1 MDQYVKLAKN
11 TIETY
16 IRERKIYRPTEDE
29 LTDEMMNSRAG
40 AFVSIH
46 ENGELRGCIGTIAPC
61 QDNLATEIIA
71 NAISA
76 STRDPR
82 FPAIRAGELPF
93 LEINVDVLGE
103 PEDISSM
110 DELDV
115 KRYGVIVTKGR
126 RRGLLLP
133 DLEGVDTVEY
143 QVRIACMKAGIR
155 DEEEGV
161 QLSRFE
167 VIRHT

>member
-1 MDQYVKLAKN
+1 MDPYVQLAKN

-16 IRERKIYRPTEDE
+16 IKCRRFYEPTAAE
-29 LTDEMMNSRAG
+29 LTDEMLHSRAG

-46 ENGELRGCIGTIAPC
+46 EHGELRGCIGTIAPV
-61 QDNLATEIIA
+61 QDSLALEIIA

-82 FPAIRAGELPF
+82 FSPIRANELPY

-143 QVRIACMKAGIR
+143 QVQIARMKAGIR
-155 DEEEGV
+155 DEEAGV
-161 QLSRFE
+161 KLSRFE
-167 VIRHT
+167 VIRHK

>member
-1 MDQYVKLAKN
+1 MDPYVKLAKN

-16 IRERKIYRPTEDE
+16 IRDRKIYRPAEEE
-29 LTDEMMNSRAG
+29 LTDEMKSSRAG

-46 ENGELRGCIGTIAPC
+46 ENGDLRGCIGTIAPC

-71 NAISA
+71 NAIAA

-143 QVRIACMKAGIR
+143 QVRIARMKAGIR

-161 QLSRFE
+161 QLARFE

>member
-16 IRERKIYRPTEDE
+16 IRDRKIYRPAEDE

-46 ENGELRGCIGTIAPC
+46 E
-61 QDNLATEIIA
+61 EIIA

-143 QVRIACMKAGIR
+143 QVRIARMKAGIR